1 MALLAGIELYL
12 FTSLGIWTKGKNV
25 CKGTNKNLSETPV
38 LNQACKTL
46 VRTTTTKKNQLKPS
60 GIQKVKHCT
69 ERLSK
74 RSKITY

>member
-46 VRTTTTKKNQLKPS
+46 VRTTATKKKTAQT
-60 GIQKVKHCT
+60 IWYT
-69 ERLSK
+69 ESK
-74 RSKITY
+74 TLYRKTF